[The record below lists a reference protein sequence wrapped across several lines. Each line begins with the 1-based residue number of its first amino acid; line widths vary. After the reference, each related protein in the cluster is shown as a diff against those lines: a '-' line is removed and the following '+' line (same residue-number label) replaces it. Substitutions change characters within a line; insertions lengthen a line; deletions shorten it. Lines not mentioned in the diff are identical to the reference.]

1 MKSNQLDG
9 LWRNENDQTETLRIK
24 NGTIISLVLQDIEK
38 IPTTSLLRKIEH
50 NPTDYS
56 HFSDID
62 NKKVIILV
70 QPSILELYE
79 MNEDIYGYND
89 RLKIGRFI
97 KIQ

>member
-9 LWRNENDQTETLRIK
+9 LWRNENNQTETLRIK
-24 NGTIISLVLQDIEK
+24 NGTIISLVLQNTEK

-70 QPSILELYE
+70 QPDVFELYE
-79 MNEDIYGYND
+79 MNEDLYDYNEK
-89 RLKIGRFI
+89 LKIGRFI